1 MEIYNSV
8 FLNNTA
14 KEGGIFFVAE
24 NTDALIK
31 IDSCFFELN
40 SGESNIFTLN
50 HGYMNLS
57 NIIFQNNKNN
67 LFSLTQS
74 TLTLFNV
81 SIMQHTCHYEYPGCL
96 INAQTN
102 SSIVMNFNAVF
113 GVFSFTE
120 GNIYLSESELHIFNS
135 SFRNISTRT
144 SSAAF
149 LKGDA
154 AIVYI
159 DSSQFTNFSSNCIL
173 LENSNVSIFKTYFKA
188 IFNGFLSTYSY
199 GTISC
204 ESCLK
209 FELERGYF
217 EGQTHVTEGAAI
229 YLSNPKTTT
238 FSSDFFFRDTIFTNN
253 TAYANGGAIS
263 LNYANLSIL
272 NCSFV
277 DNRASNGGAIYFSSS
292 TIYTYLLLTS
302 NSFISNLASKDGGA
316 IKWTYCEPYL
326 FGFNKFLSNAAVY
339 GNDIASFPIRVELK
353 ILDENGTNV
362 FDSMSS
368 KFPIFENL
376 ASGNNINYTLILKFV
391 DLYHNPVLT
400 VDTTK

>member
-1 MEIYNSV
+1 M
-8 FLNNTA
+8 
-14 KEGGIFFVAE
+14 AE
-24 NTDALIK
+24 NTDAIIK

-40 SGESNIFTLN
+40 SGETNLFSLDQ
-50 HGYMNLS
+50 GYMNLS
-57 NIIFQNNKNN
+57 NIIFQNNENN

-74 TLTLFNV
+74 TLTLSNV
-81 SIMQHTCHYEYPGCL
+81 SIMQHNCHYEYPGCL

-102 SSIVMNFNAVF
+102 SSIIMNFNAAF
-113 GVFSFTE
+113 GVSSISE
-120 GNIYLSESELHIFNS
+120 GNIYLSESELHMFNS
-135 SFRNISTRT
+135 SFRNISTQR
-144 SSAAF
+144 SLAACIM
-149 LKGDA
+149 GDA
-154 AIVYI
+154 ATVFI
-159 DSSQFTNFSSNCIL
+159 DSSQFTNFSSNCFL
-173 LENSNVSIFKTYFKA
+173 LENSDVSITKTYFKA
-188 IFNGFLSTYSY
+188 ISNGFLSSSTSY
-199 GTISC
+199 GTIRC

-209 FELERGYF
+209 FELEQDYF
-217 EGQTHVTEGAAI
+217 EGQSHVTEGAAI
-229 YLSNPKTTT
+229 YLSNPKATTLL
-238 FSSDFFFRDTIFTNN
+238 SDFSIRDTIFSNN
-253 TAYANGGAIS
+253 TAYVNGGAIS
-263 LNYANLSIL
+263 LNYANLSLL

-339 GNDIASFPIRVELK
+339 GNDIASFPIRIELK
-353 ILDENGTNV
+353 ILENDGTNI

-368 KFPIFENL
+368 NQFPKIENL
-376 ASGNNINYTLILKFV
+376 SSGNNINYTLVFEFI